1 MISCIMHN
9 VSLFITY
16 AFAYVWHMYI
26 QIICCLRGLPLVCH
40 VLHHQDDF
48 AMYVQWQG
56 LANRQ
61 SHSAQREKLVGKKV
75 PSILTLFNVQS
86 STTPLSSPFSG
97 DNIKSSI
104 IVRVFSI
111 SSPSMTNVLLRLC
124 PRGSF
129 SISFDILANSPWEHF
144 LLLEFSLP
152 IWLIL
157 SYHNAC
163 SSYHPFSKNQLLIR
177 IRKKM
182 SFNNYFMS

>member
-1 MISCIMHN
+1 MSNVSHFYYLWLNNAYICTNHILLTCPWCAVSCITKM
-9 VSLFITY
+9 T
-16 AFAYVWHMYI
+16 
-26 QIICCLRGLPLVCH
+26 LPCMCS
-40 VLHHQDDF
+40 DKG
-48 AMYVQWQG
+48 WQT
-56 LANRQ
+56 ATK
-61 SHSAQREKLVGKKV
+61 HKGKKIKQKKKM

-86 STTPLSSPFSG
+86 STPFSG
-97 DNIKSSI
+97 DDIKSSVI
-104 IVRVFSI
+104 LRVFSI

-163 SSYHPFSKNQLLIR
+163 SSYHPFCIQKPNID
-177 IRKKM
+177 
-182 SFNNYFMS
+182 